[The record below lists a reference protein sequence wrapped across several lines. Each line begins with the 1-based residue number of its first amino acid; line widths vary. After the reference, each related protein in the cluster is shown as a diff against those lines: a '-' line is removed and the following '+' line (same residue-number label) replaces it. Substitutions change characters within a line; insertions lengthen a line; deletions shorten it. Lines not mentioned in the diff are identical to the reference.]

1 MAQKR
6 LNFSILNA
14 KNVKVEG
21 VVERLPKEEKK
32 LREKVFETAYYVLR
46 EYGIELDE
54 EELPNF
60 LLLMGWVRFRN
71 LIRKEESN
79 VRELRKP

>member
-1 MAQKR
+1 MTQKR
-6 LNFSILNA
+6 SNFSILNT
-14 KNVKVEG
+14 KDVKVEG
-21 VVERLPKEEKK
+21 VVERLLEEEKK
-32 LREKVFETAYYVLR
+32 LRKKVFETAYYILR

-71 LIRKEESN
+71 LIRKKVTYKS
-79 VRELRKP
+79 